1 MDGDFCPFSAPVVR
15 VVCVEEQLSYVH
27 RVRGVLKRSGVVLR
41 CRGTPGPGA
50 PSGDSGRID
59 AARLVR
65 SVVRYPAI

>member
-41 CRGTPGPGA
+41 CRGTPGPGGPIPLPQELERLEVIA
-50 PSGDSGRID
+50 E
-59 AARLVR
+59 AR
-65 SVVRYPAI
+65 